1 MSVLT
6 MLVLVSP
13 AIAQNTPLK
22 GIALVVAQ
30 SDYENLPD
38 LANTANDAREI
49 QKLLA
54 DLGFEV
60 QTVNDGDRK
69 RLDRQ
74 LERFVEDAEE
84 ADVALLY
91 YSGHGIEAGGQNF
104 LVPVDA
110 DLSALDAADARLV
123 PLGVHLETLRGTV
136 PISIVLL
143 DACRT
148 NPFPPG
154 ALLKTADAQEGL
166 PVTPAGLGQPRSV
179 TPFAAR
185 SGAKEETFGSVI
197 GYAAEPGQVALD
209 GEPGGNSPYAD
220 ALVRHLSAMAGEE
233 FGLVLR
239 MVAEEVYL
247 KTRGAQRP
255 WVNESLRRLLYLG
268 AAPDEP
274 EGPEGDILHERRKL
288 LVTIS
293 TLPDKSRREV
303 EAISATD
310 SVPMDAIYA
319 MLASLGENAPK
330 DPGELDRLLRSQAEK
345 LRQMRAERDAVSTSD
360 PEIGRLT
367 DLANKAV
374 DEGAITSA
382 ISLHELIKARIG
394 ELSERIDTVEAN
406 LKARRLEFAAAYAR
420 SAETLNLSFDY
431 VGAARDYHSAFEEVK
446 RWDSALAWEYRL
458 NEGLALWNHGD
469 QRGDSASIRKAIE
482 VYRDALEYK
491 TNDPGD
497 HPLTLNNIGVAF
509 TELGTRLGDP
519 AMLREAAAAHR
530 KALEVYTRDF
540 DKGQWAWTQSLLA
553 NALLMA
559 SEYHTDQQLFEEAIT
574 AYRAALEVRTR
585 EDTPIDW
592 ARVNQNM
599 GIAYLGVARREDS
612 VAAADDAIASFK
624 RALEIFTRDR
634 IPAEWINTQ
643 TNLAAALRL
652 KAGLAKDTNLL
663 REASALYREVLA
675 AVDRD
680 AYPLQWA
687 NAYNNLANVFRD
699 FGMET
704 KDASFL
710 EAALDIYDEVLKVNS
725 LEHTPLSWAQS
736 HGNRASTLRDLARMK
751 DGDTALLEQA
761 VAEYRVAL
769 KAYTRE
775 TAPADWAATTLALGE
790 LLDELAVKTGNE
802 AARREAG
809 EALRAA
815 LSGYDRTRAPAAWAY
830 ARDRLARYE
839 YDLGSKNGDAALLR
853 SAAEGYREASS
864 SSRSRTAE
872 SDAGTDYNIGLAFVE
887 LAKLTGSADDRR
899 AAVAA
904 FRQAARAYET
914 SGNME
919 DLAKTRHFMGM
930 ELLELSLA
938 EGSIELATE
947 AAAVLRQRLEKAP
960 AGLADPDPAI
970 AWNELGRAL
979 QHSADLRSAA
989 DGLPEAAE
997 AFLEASRLFSAGN
1010 NAVDTAISLQNA
1022 GLVELSLGERTD
1034 AKAENF
1040 DRAIAHLRQAAD
1052 AFARTG
1058 EAGSANQARYNLA
1071 RALDAKAVLLGDVAM
1086 LSEAIDLYRGTLDGW
1101 PDDGSR
1107 SIDWAFNQTQL
1118 GHALQAR
1125 AGLTGPQ
1132 GRADYLAAIEAFAA
1146 AEQAYPEATAP
1157 VDFAAVRNSV
1167 AFARILLAESTRDAA
1182 GFETA
1187 VADARR
1193 ALSVQM
1199 ASGDTGNLPYIR
1211 DTLCRALTGLGE
1223 ERGDRAALAEAI
1235 ANCEQAVGEFKAADA
1250 AEFVA
1255 ETEGNL
1261 ARARKAL
1268 SALQ

>member
-1 MSVLT
+1 M
-6 MLVLVSP
+6 
-13 AIAQNTPLK
+13 AQDKPLK

-30 SDYENLPD
+30 SDYENLQD
-38 LANTANDAREI
+38 LANTTNDAREI

-110 DLSALDAADARLV
+110 DLSALDAADAKLV
-123 PLGVHLETLRGTV
+123 PLGRHLDTLRNTV

-154 ALLKTADAQEGL
+154 ALLRTAEAEEGL
-166 PVTPAGLGQPRSV
+166 AVTPAGLGQPRSV
-179 TPFAAR
+179 TPFSAR
-185 SGAKEETFGSVI
+185 SGGKEETFGSVI
-197 GYAAEPGQVALD
+197 GYSAEPGQVALD

-268 AAPDEP
+268 AEP
-274 EGPEGDILHERRKL
+274 EEPAGAEGQILHERRKL

-319 MLASLGENAPK
+319 MLASLGESAPR

-345 LRQMRAERDAVSTSD
+345 LRQMRAERDAVTTSD
-360 PEIGRLT
+360 PEIRRLT

-374 DEGAITSA
+374 DEGAISAA
-382 ISLHELIKARIG
+382 ISLHEEIKARIG
-394 ELSERIDTVEAN
+394 ELSERIDAVEEN

-431 VGAARDYHSAFEEVK
+431 VGAARDFHSAFEEVK

-469 QRGDSASIRKAIE
+469 QRGDSASIRKAID
-482 VYRDALEYK
+482 VYRDALEYE
-491 TNDPGD
+491 TADRGD

-559 SEYHTDQQLFEEAIT
+559 SEYHTDQKLFEEAIA

-585 EDTPIDW
+585 EETPIDW

-599 GIAYLGVARREDS
+599 GIAYLGLARREDS
-612 VAAADDAIASFK
+612 LAAADDAIASFK
-624 RALEIFTRDR
+624 LALLEFTRER
-634 IPAEWINTQ
+634 VPAEWVNTQ
-643 TNLAAALRL
+643 TNLAAAMRFR
-652 KAGLAKDTNLL
+652 ASLAKDTNLL
-663 REASALYREVLA
+663 REAAALYREVLA

-699 FGMET
+699 YGMET
-704 KDASFL
+704 KDPSFL
-710 EAALDIYDEVLKVNS
+710 EAAIKIYDEVLKVNS

-736 HGNRASTLRDLARMK
+736 HGNRAVALRDLARMK
-751 DGDTALLEQA
+751 DGDAGLYEQA
-761 VAEYRVAL
+761 AAEYRLAL

-775 TAPADWAATTLALGE
+775 TAPSDWASTTLSLGE
-790 LLDELAVKTGNE
+790 VLDELAAKTGNE
-802 AARREAG
+802 ATRREAG

-815 LSGYDRTRAPAAWAY
+815 VGGYDRSRAPAAWAY

-839 YDLGSKNGDAALLR
+839 YDAGSKAGDAGLLR
-853 SAAEGYREASS
+853 SAAEGYREAKS
-864 SSRSRTAE
+864 SSRGRTAE
-872 SDAGTDYNIGLAFVE
+872 SDADTAYNIGLAFME
-887 LAKLTGSADDRR
+887 LAKLTGSTDDRR

-904 FRQAARAYET
+904 FREAALGYGA
-914 SGNME
+914 SGKKE
-919 DLAKTRHFMGM
+919 DLAKTRHFLGM

-938 EGSIELATE
+938 EASIDLATE
-947 AAAVLRQRLEKAP
+947 AADILRQRLEEAP
-960 AGLADPDPAI
+960 AGLVDPDPAI

-979 QHSADLRSAA
+979 QHSADPRSAA
-989 DGLPEAAE
+989 DGLPQAAD
-997 AFLEASRLFSAGN
+997 AFLKASQLFAAGN
-1010 NAVDTAISLQNA
+1010 NAADAAISLQNA
-1022 GLVELSLGERTD
+1022 GLAELSLGERTET
-1034 AKAENF
+1034 KEENF
-1040 DRAIAHLRQAAD
+1040 GRAVTHLRQAAD
-1052 AFARTG
+1052 GFAKAG
-1058 EAGSANQARYNLA
+1058 EAGSAHQARFNLA
-1071 RALDAKAVLLGDVAM
+1071 RALDAKAVLLSDGAM
-1086 LSEAIDLYRGTLDGW
+1086 LSEAIDIYRSTLSGW
-1101 PDDGSR
+1101 PDTGPMSPDR
-1107 SIDWAFNQTQL
+1107 AFNQTLL
-1118 GHALQAR
+1118 GQALQAR
-1125 AGLTGPQ
+1125 AGMKGAD
-1132 GRADYLAAIEAFAA
+1132 GRQDYDAAIEAFAA
-1146 AEQAYPEATAP
+1146 AEAAYPEATAP
-1157 VDFAAVRNSV
+1157 ADFAAMRNSV
-1167 AFARILLAESTRDAA
+1167 AFVRILRAEAIRDAA

-1199 ASGDTGNLPYIR
+1199 ASGDPGNLPYIR
-1211 DTLCRALTGLGE
+1211 DTLCRALTGFGK
-1223 ERGDRAALAEAI
+1223 ERKDRAALEEAI
-1235 ANCEQAVGEFKAADA
+1235 VNCEQAVGEFKAANA
-1250 AEFVA
+1250 ADLVE
-1255 ETEGNL
+1255 ESEGNL
-1261 ARARKAL
+1261 ASAREAL
-1268 SALQ
+1268 SALR